1 MTQRGMTVVAL
12 AAGMMFGGSGLVVA
26 QDADRVQ
33 QQGQQTQDQVR
44 EARDRLQ
51 QSAKDTADRAG
62 DAVQAGA
69 QQAGHQQGQQADM
82 QIMRQ
87 LQQIQQS
94 PEMAGD
100 KLFVIG
106 AAIDNM
112 YETQFSQQAAE
123 KAQNPEVKKL
133 AQMIAQDHQQAGQK
147 LQQVAQQLQVQLPQN
162 LPSMKQQEIQI
173 LASLPSEQF
182 DKAYVAKMVETHA
195 KDVACFTNQTS
206 LAQNQQLKQ
215 FVTQAL
221 PKLQE
226 HQQHAT
232 RAAQAVGLNLQGEA
246 VQAGARQSGNAS
258 DGSSDPVK

>member
-12 AAGMMFGGSGLVVA
+12 AAGMMFGGSSLVVA

-44 EARDRLQ
+44 QARDRLQ
-51 QSAKDTADRAG
+51 QSAQDATDKAG

-112 YETQFSQQAAE
+112 YETQFSQQAAQ

-147 LQQVAQQLQVQLPQN
+147 LQQVAQQLQVQVPQN
-162 LPSMKQQEIQI
+162 LPSIKQQEIQI
-173 LASLPSEQF
+173 LAALPSEQF

-195 KDVACFTNQTS
+195 KDVACFTNQTT

-215 FVTQAL
+215 FVTQTL

-226 HQQHAT
+226 HQQHVT
-232 RAAQAVGLNLQGEA
+232 RAAQSIGLNQGDA
-246 VQAGARQSGNAS
+246 VQAGARQTGTAS
-258 DGSSDPVK
+258 DAGSSDQNR